1 MDANVTLDAV
11 GLYCPVPV
19 MLTTEKIKELEKGE
33 VLEVMTDDPD
43 SLEDIPCWCK
53 RTGHK
58 FMKVVRENEVYKFY
72 MQKMGEKDEEEVY

>member
-43 SLEDIPCWCK
+43 SLEDIPGWCK
-53 RTGHK
+53 IAGHR
-58 FMKVVRENEVYKFY
+58 FMKMSKNEGIYRFY
-72 MQKMGEKDEEEVY
+72 IQKEAAE